1 MDIKSFFRQDG
12 EVVTSRQNPFVKE
25 LCSLSEKKYRER
37 LGLFRFDGLKLFEE
51 AIFILREDAEK
62 AGGYTAEDVIR
73 EAEMTAQE
81 YLRSGGGKCSLGRR
95 LLPVAS
101 GAAGMLAGAMIWM
114 MMGW

>member
-1 MDIKSFFRQDG
+1 MVKGQNRRI
-12 EVVTSRQNPFVKE
+12 VVVRGTGK
-25 LCSLSEKKYRER
+25 
-37 LGLFRFDGLKLFEE
+37 KLFEE

-101 GAAGMLAGAMIWM
+101 GAAGLLAGAMIWM